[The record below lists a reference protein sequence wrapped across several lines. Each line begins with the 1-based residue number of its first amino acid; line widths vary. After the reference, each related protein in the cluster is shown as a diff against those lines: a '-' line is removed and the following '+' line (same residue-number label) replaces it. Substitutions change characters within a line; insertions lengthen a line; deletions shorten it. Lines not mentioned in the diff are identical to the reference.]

1 MLPLRR
7 PYRREEDEVRLR
19 GGLAFILGLVPQ
31 DLLVAQV
38 WRSLA
43 SASSVQGLQVGITEP
58 GIVGWFRWVYGL
70 WTNKIP
76 IYLFCTNVGIRD
88 PMAEDKLAPLVLHQP
103 PLPVKA

>member
-1 MLPLRR
+1 M
-7 PYRREEDEVRLR
+7 R
-19 GGLAFILGLVPQ
+19 GGLGFILGLVPQ

-38 WRSLA
+38 CRSLA
-43 SASSVQGLQVGITEP
+43 SASSVQGLQVGITKP
-58 GIVGWFRWVYGL
+58 GIVEWYCWVYGL

-76 IYLFCTNVGIRD
+76 IYFFCTNVGIGD